1 MMNGYRTTIL
11 AVSLG
16 VLTASLACAEGS
28 GRKAH
33 QGDRWK
39 QGGQGGDQG
48 NMILDRILNNKR
60 MTEKLDL
67 TEDQVSALRDG
78 IFNLKK
84 EKIRKRAE
92 LQIVATEQARILT
105 EGDIDESALMSAVE
119 KTGQVRTDLA
129 KLHMQGLLLMHKTLT
144 KEQREKIGP
153 MLRKRHAQR
162 QGSGKDQ
169 HSRGSGRDGFDRK
182 QGRDAPKRGE

>member
-1 MMNGYRTTIL
+1 MNRYKRTIL
-11 AVSLG
+11 VASLG
-16 VLTASLACAEGS
+16 ILTASLACAEGS

-33 QGDRWK
+33 KGDRWK

-48 NMILDRILNNKR
+48 NMILDRILSNQR
-60 MTEKLDL
+60 MIEKLDL

-78 IFNLKK
+78 IFDLKK

-92 LQIVATEQARILT
+92 LEIAATEQARILT

-129 KLHMQGLLLMHKTLT
+129 KLHMQGLLLMHKNLT
-144 KEQREKIGP
+144 QEQRSKIGP
-153 MLRKRHAQR
+153 MLRQRHTQR
-162 QGSGKDQ
+162 QRTGKDQ
-169 HSRGSGRDGFDRK
+169 RSRGLGRDGQDRRP
-182 QGRDAPKRGE
+182 GRDAPRQGE